1 VLIIPAID
9 IRGGKC
15 VRLLQGDPD
24 KETAY
29 SDNPVE
35 MARRFQNEGA
45 SLIHVVDLDGAF
57 RGTPVNTDIIAS
69 IAGSLNIPIE
79 IGGGIRDEESIK
91 VYLDLGI
98 TRIIVGTLIFRGAF
112 KNLIDKFGNIFIAG
126 IDVRN
131 SVVATHG
138 WKTATGVDPIGIM
151 KEIYD
156 LGIHEFIY
164 TDISTDG
171 MLAGPDIAGL
181 KDILRE
187 IRGIDLIAS
196 GGVSSMS
203 DLERLSGLERDGLKG
218 CIIGK
223 AIYDGRIYLPDAISN
238 YG

>member
-29 SDNPVE
+29 SDDPVE
-35 MARRFQNEGA
+35 MAGRFQSEGA
-45 SLIHVVDLDGAF
+45 TLIHVVDLDGAF
-57 RGTPVNTDIIAS
+57 RGAPVNTKIIAS
-69 IAGSLNIPIE
+69 MAESLSIPIE
-79 IGGGIRDEESIK
+79 IGGGIRDEESIEL
-91 VYLDLGI
+91 YLDLGI
-98 TRIIVGTLIFRGAF
+98 TRIIVGTLIFREAF
-112 KNLIDKFGNIFIAG
+112 RNLIDKFGNIFIAG

-131 SVVATHG
+131 SIVATHG
-138 WKTATGVDPIGIM
+138 WKTATGIGPVSIM
-151 KEIYD
+151 KEIYGM
-156 LGIHEFIY
+156 GIHEFIY
-164 TDISTDG
+164 TEISADG
-171 MLAGPDIAGL
+171 MLSGPDIAGL

-196 GGVSSMS
+196 GGVSSME
-203 DLERLSGLERDGLKG
+203 DIERLSVLEQDGLKG

-223 AIYDGRIYLPDAISN
+223 AIYDGRINLHDAVSN